1 MRRTCICCM
10 ALLFAA
16 GLFAL
21 PSGSVVWAA
30 DSPNTS
36 LAEAA
41 NNTGK
46 SVDLVNLEF
55 KDIDVRSAIQA
66 LFRGSGRSHAIDQD
80 VSGFVSSV
88 SFTDVPF
95 DAALRSLTKSAGLT
109 YRQNGDV
116 YQISK
121 RVDVPT
127 PTVVEIPTPIPE
139 VEQPKT
145 TEIIIEKIPLN
156 HSSPSEILAYLD
168 GSADSNRLYGGGNGN
183 PGYGGYGSPGGYG
196 GYGNPGYGGYGSPG
210 YGGYGSPG
218 GYGNYGGSGINPS
231 GIMGGYGVPSSI
243 PSAGYGG
250 VNVRRW

>member
-21 PSGSVVWAA
+21 PLGSVVGAA
-30 DSPNTS
+30 DSPNIS

-66 LFRGSGRSHAIDQD
+66 LFRGSGRNHAIDQD
-80 VSGFVSSV
+80 VSGFVASV

-95 DAALRSLTKSAGLT
+95 DAALRSLAKSAALT
-109 YRQNGDV
+109 YKQSGGV
-116 YQISK
+116 YQINK
-121 RVDVPT
+121 RVDVPA
-127 PTVVEIPTPIPE
+127 PVVVEIPSPTLE

-145 TEIIIEKIPLN
+145 TEIIIEKISLN
-156 HSSPSEILAYLD
+156 HSSPSEILAYLN

-183 PGYGGYGSPGGYG
+183 PGYGGYGSNGGYG
-196 GYGNPGYGGYGSPG
+196 GYGSNGGYGNYGSSGGYGS
-210 YGGYGSPG
+210 
-218 GYGNYGGSGINPS
+218 YGGSGINPS

-243 PSAGYGG
+243 PSVGYGG